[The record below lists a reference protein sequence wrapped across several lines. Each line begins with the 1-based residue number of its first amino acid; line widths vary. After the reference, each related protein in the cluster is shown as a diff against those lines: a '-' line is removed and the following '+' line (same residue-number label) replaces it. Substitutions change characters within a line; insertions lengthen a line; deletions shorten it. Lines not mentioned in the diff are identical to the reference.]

1 MAAVTTS
8 PVATAQRVFSGV
20 QPSGLPHLGNYLGAF
35 RNYIAMQEGGDA
47 IYCIVDYHALTS
59 THDPDRIRN
68 NTRDMAITLLAL
80 GLDPERAVL
89 FRQSDRPEHAE
100 LAYLLSTVVPV
111 SWVERTPTFKEKVR
125 NQPEDV
131 NHALLTYPV
140 LQTADIAIYHATR
153 VPIGKDQAAHLELA
167 REIVR
172 AFNRRYGEYF
182 PEAEAVYT
190 DSPVILGT
198 DGAQKMSKSVGNTIE
213 ILADE
218 DVIRRQVVSMV
229 TDTQR
234 IKRTDP
240 GRPEVCNVCQLHRF
254 FGTDFEDIWDGE
266 RTARTGCVDTKKLL
280 ADRIIAYFGDARER
294 RRELES
300 KPAYVEEVL
309 QAGSAK
315 LEPLAKETMRAVHE
329 LMGLG

>member
-1 MAAVTTS
+1 MAVSTN
-8 PVATAQRVFSGV
+8 QRVFSGV

-35 RNYIAMQEGGDA
+35 RNYIALQEDGDA

-59 THDPDRIRN
+59 THDPERIRS
-68 NTRDMAITLLAL
+68 NTHDMAITLLAL

-111 SWVERTPTFKEKVR
+111 SWVERTPTFKEKKR
-125 NQPEDV
+125 DQPQDV

-140 LQTADIAIYHATR
+140 LQTADIAIYHARR
-153 VPIGKDQAAHLELA
+153 VPVGKDQAAHLELA

-182 PEAEAVYT
+182 VEPEAVFT
-190 DSPVILGT
+190 DSPIILGT
-198 DGAQKMSKSVGNTIE
+198 DGVQKMSKSLGNVIE

-218 DVIRRQVVSMV
+218 DVVRRQVMSMV

-234 IKRTDP
+234 ILRTQP

-254 FGTDFEDIWDGE
+254 FGTDYESIWDGE

-280 ADRIIAYFGDARER
+280 AERIISHFAEARQR

-300 KPAYVEEVL
+300 RPEYVEEVL
-309 QAGSAK
+309 RAGAAK
-315 LEPLAKETMRAVHE
+315 LAPLAAETLREVHDR
-329 LMGLG
+329 MGLAGV